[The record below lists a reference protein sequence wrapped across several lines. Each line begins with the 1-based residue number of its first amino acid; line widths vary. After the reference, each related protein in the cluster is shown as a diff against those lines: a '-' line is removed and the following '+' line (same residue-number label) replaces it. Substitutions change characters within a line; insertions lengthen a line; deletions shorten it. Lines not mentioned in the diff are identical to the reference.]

1 MEEIVIL
8 IGNCLVIPVIF
19 AVYLYL
25 TMSVYPMF
33 TLRLEWRA
41 PTKEKV
47 LGPSSFLKRHT
58 TRPPGDR
65 GVRRLVFPGGRAI
78 VYEPA
83 PKYRRYLRQYA
94 LVKKDGYT
102 YIRCRVHE
110 KIAHIRYDVVTFDAK
125 GRFLDVLHVS
135 ERITETGSTAAVR
148 LPRKTAYACVTLR
161 QADKMYEENDVTTGY
176 SVKWIMIYTVL
187 SVVTALLAAS
197 ALYQSAEEILHGI
210 FYLEGNRAMTL
221 VTAGILGAVTAEWV
235 VFRYHRMNSKG
246 MRK

>member
-1 MEEIVIL
+1 MEEVVLL
-8 IGNCLVIPVIF
+8 IGNSLLVPVIF

-25 TMSVYPMF
+25 VISVYPMF

-41 PTKEKV
+41 PTKEK
-47 LGPSSFLKRHT
+47 LSWQKLFPKRNT
-58 TRPPGDR
+58 MSPPGDR
-65 GVRRLVFPGGRAI
+65 GARRLVFPGGRAV

-102 YIRCRVHE
+102 YIRCRIHE

-135 ERITETGSTAAVR
+135 ERVTETGCTAAVR

-161 QADKMYEENDVTTGY
+161 QADKMYEGNDVSTGY
-176 SVKWIMIYTVL
+176 SVKWIMLYTGL

-197 ALYQSAEEILHGI
+197 LLYQSVEEILHGI
-210 FYLEGNRAMTL
+210 FYLEGNKALIL
-221 VTAGILGAVTAEWV
+221 VTAGILGAMTAEWV